1 MGKYILKRI
10 LQMIPV
16 LLGVIIVVFTILY
29 LTPGD
34 AAQTMLGTSATEA
47 ELAAMRAKLGTD
59 QPYIIQ
65 LGRYVKNLVLHGDF
79 GTSWITGRSVTT
91 ELLERFPVTMKLAAL
106 SIVIAV
112 VVGILTGV
120 ISAVK
125 QYSSFDNVAQVFGL
139 IGVSI
144 PSFWLALMLIIIFS
158 VNLKWLPSSGLDS
171 AKSYVLPAVA
181 LGLASAAMIMRM
193 TRSSMLDVVRQD
205 YIRTARAKGQ
215 KEWVVVT
222 KHALKNALIPIIT
235 VVGLQFGG
243 LLGGS
248 IAIESIFSIPGIGK
262 FSVEAIKA
270 RNMPAV
276 QGSVLMVAIAFC
288 TINLVIDILYSFVDP
303 RIRSTYQK
311 KQKNTAGK
319 TSMEGGGDQ

>member
-1 MGKYILKRI
+1 
-10 LQMIPV
+10 MIPV

-34 AAQTMLGTSATEA
+34 AAQAMLGTGATPEQLA
-47 ELAAMRAKLGTD
+47 EMRAKLGTD
-59 QPYIIQ
+59 QPYLVQ
-65 LGRYVKNLVLHGDF
+65 LGRYIKNLVLHGDF
-79 GTSWITGRSVTT
+79 GTSWVTGRSVTE

-112 VVGILTGV
+112 TVGVVTGV
-120 ISAVK
+120 LSAIR
-125 QYSSFDNVAQVFGL
+125 QYSAFDNVAQVVGL
-139 IGVSI
+139 VGVSL

-171 AKSYVLPAVA
+171 AKSYILPAVA
-181 LGLASAAMIMRM
+181 LGFASAAMIMRM
-193 TRSSMLDVVRQD
+193 TRSSMLDVIRQD

-215 KEWVVVT
+215 KEIVVVM
-222 KHALKNALIPIIT
+222 KHALKNALIPILT

-248 IAIESIFSIPGIGK
+248 VAIESIFSIPGIGK

-276 QGSVLMVAIAFC
+276 QGSVLMVAIAFSV
-288 TINLVIDILYSFVDP
+288 INLVIDLLYSFVDP
-303 RIRSTYQK
+303 RIRSTYKREK
-311 KQKNTAGK
+311 KPARAAE
-319 TSMEGGGDQ
+319 EGGGKS

>member
-1 MGKYILKRI
+1 MGKYILKRM

-16 LLGVIIVVFTILY
+16 LLGVIVVVFTILY

-34 AAQTMLGTSATEA
+34 AAQTMLGTGATEE

-59 QPYIIQ
+59 QSYIVQ
-65 LGRYVKNLVLHGDF
+65 LGRYIKNLVLHGDF
-79 GTSWITGRSVTT
+79 GTSWVTGRSVTT
-91 ELLERFPVTMKLAAL
+91 ELLERFPVTMRLAAL

-112 VVGILTGV
+112 ILGVLAGV

-125 QYSSFDNVAQVFGL
+125 QYSGFDNVAQVVGL

-171 AKSYVLPAVA
+171 AKSYILPAVA

-215 KEWVVVT
+215 KEVVVIM

-235 VVGLQFGG
+235 VAGLQFGG

-276 QGSVLMVAIAFC
+276 QGSVLLVAIAFSV
-288 TINLVIDILYSFVDP
+288 INLVIDILYSFVDP
-303 RIRSTYQK
+303 RIRSQYQK
-311 KQKNTAGK
+311 RKGSKVARK
-319 TSMEGGGDQ
+319 GGEEHV

>member
-34 AAQTMLGTSATEA
+34 AAQTMLGTGATEE

-59 QPYIIQ
+59 QSYFVQ
-65 LGRYVKNLVLHGDF
+65 LGRYIKNLVLHGDF
-79 GTSWITGRSVTT
+79 GTSWVTGRSVTT
-91 ELLERFPVTMKLAAL
+91 ELLERFPVTMRLAAL
-106 SIVIAV
+106 SIIIAV
-112 VVGILTGV
+112 ILGVTAGV

-125 QYSSFDNVAQVFGL
+125 QYSGFDNVAQVVGL

-171 AKSYVLPAVA
+171 PKSYILPAVA

-215 KEWVVVT
+215 KELVVIM

-235 VVGLQFGG
+235 VAGLQFGG

-276 QGSVLMVAIAFC
+276 QGSVLLVAIAFSV
-288 TINLVIDILYSFVDP
+288 INLVIDILYSFVDP
-303 RIRSTYQK
+303 RIRSQYQK
-311 KQKNTAGK
+311 SRKSKAPVK
-319 TSMEGGGDQ
+319 GGARHG

>member
-34 AAQTMLGTSATEA
+34 AAQTMLGTGATEE

-59 QPYIIQ
+59 QSYFVQ
-65 LGRYVKNLVLHGDF
+65 LGRYIKNLVLHGDF
-79 GTSWITGRSVTT
+79 GTSWVTGRSVTT
-91 ELLERFPVTMKLAAL
+91 ELLERFPVTMRLAAL
-106 SIVIAV
+106 SIIIAV
-112 VVGILTGV
+112 ILGVTAGV

-125 QYSSFDNVAQVFGL
+125 QYSGFDNVAQVVGL

-171 AKSYVLPAVA
+171 PKSYILPAVA

-215 KEWVVVT
+215 TESKIIF
-222 KHALKNALIPIIT
+222 KHTLKNALIPIIT
-235 VVGLQFGG
+235 VVGMQLSY
-243 LLGGS
+243 LLCG
-248 IAIESIFSIPGIGK
+248 AVLTESIFAIPGLGRYTLD
-262 FSVEAIKA
+262 AIKA
-270 RNMPAV
+270 RNFPSV
-276 QGSVLMVAIAFC
+276 QGAVLFLAIVFSLS
-288 TINLVIDILYSFVDP
+288 NLIVDIIYAYVDP
-303 RIRSTYQK
+303 RLRSQYTRKKRQK
-311 KQKNTAGK
+311 PKAEEKKEVA
-319 TSMEGGGDQ
+319 